1 VCFRGVKNLG
11 FIRVASAKALTV
23 GKMTG
28 AEANGKPILVADVD
42 GKYYAIGD
50 KCTHR
55 GCKLSGGTLK
65 ENGIVQ
71 CPCHGSNFDVKTGNV
86 VKGPAKT
93 PELTYRVKVEKDD
106 ILVDI

>member
-1 VCFRGVKNLG
+1 LFVK
-11 FIRVASAKALTV
+11 VASAKSLVEGVMLGVEAG
-23 GKMTG
+23 GKL
-28 AEANGKPILVADVD
+28 ILVANVD

-55 GCKLSGGTLK
+55 ECRLSRGKLSRSGVV
-65 ENGIVQ
+65 E

-93 PELTYRVKVEKDD
+93 PVPAFQVKVEEDGL
-106 ILVDI
+106 LVDV